1 MPCCLQVNQGLSKAK
16 CIYAKK
22 GLMGGTMGWSS
33 ECPRSAEEAQELLK
47 ASTKPPAPAVP
58 TGGSEKRPEE
68 NQSRKGEEDED
79 EDHQPLCHKLPEGVR
94 EMKDLQG
101 PFKAGS
107 HLEVGC
113 ALGWQPLNQSEETW
127 HVKCVGW
134 DAWTAVGHYGGCTV
148 VTCSACSDV
157 WGTWWGSRDFNR
169 SLQLRCADGFNVE
182 GASELHCLASG
193 LWDRLPGR
201 CLPNGGNPELWRS
214 KLRYS
219 ALMSFLG
226 LAVTVALV
234 LWVCRPP
241 HEPGLELPLSRAPAA
256 LSRHRATAPATE

>member
-1 MPCCLQVNQGLSKAK
+1 MEAATPISQSTFLAVTVQRTLRHVRGRNSTGRCPDSTGAHC
-16 CIYAKK
+16 
-22 GLMGGTMGWSS
+22 SS

-68 NQSRKGEEDED
+68 NQSRKGGEDED

-134 DAWTAVGHYGGCTV
+134 DAWTDPWPHVAR
-148 VTCSACSDV
+148 SDRV
-157 WGTWWGSRDFNR
+157 RKR
-169 SLQLRCADGFNVE
+169 
-182 GASELHCLASG
+182 
-193 LWDRLPGR
+193 
-201 CLPNGGNPELWRS
+201 
-214 KLRYS
+214 